1 MIRGASLQF
10 VSEGRQQPGL
20 SQSVT
25 ALTATVPQC
34 PTWWMDD
41 ELSTFL
47 LLKGLFQLLPML
59 QGGFLE
65 PPLELA
71 CLVACIGFF
80 FFIINPQTLP
90 NQPQKQSQVENYP
103 DIQFENRELTGVCVG
118 QLYFLNLSSSF
129 PFSCSLRPARL
140 TRFLIQF
147 VLAALKTGHQRNL

>member
-1 MIRGASLQF
+1 MAHLSSLSLKADNNLDSHSQWQLWQLQYHSVPPGEWMTNCQHSYCWRVSFYCCQCYRADFWSHHSSLHVWLPAS
-10 VSEGRQQPGL
+10 
-20 SQSVT
+20 
-25 ALTATVPQC
+25 
-34 PTWWMDD
+34 D
-41 ELSTFL
+41 
-47 LLKGLFQLLPML
+47 
-59 QGGFLE
+59 
-65 PPLELA
+65 
-71 CLVACIGFF
+71 F